1 MKPLDLGP
9 PFQEMSMTRLHT
21 TPFRTLAALSLA
33 ALLAACGGGDDETA
47 AGGGAAGTLTLS
59 ATKPANDTTIDLST
73 ATAKGTNARAADVF
87 SSVPYCEIFWENANG
102 ANGRKYAVQVY
113 FRQGDKLPMHVS
125 VIESGGWAVFDNNAG
140 AAITGITI
148 DTTARTAV
156 FNNKVLS
163 GEGGSLL
170 GTLSGTASFGSSTTA
185 ACGA

>member
-1 MKPLDLGP
+1 
-9 PFQEMSMTRLHT
+9 MTRRQPLHT
-21 TPFRTLAALSLA
+21 TTLAALALA
-33 ALLAACGGGDDETA
+33 GLLAACGGGDDDTSAA
-47 AGGGAAGTLTLS
+47 AGGGTLTLS
-59 ATKPANDTTIDLST
+59 ATTPGTHVTTIDLST
-73 ATAKGTNARAADVF
+73 ATAKGTNGRNADGF

-102 ANGRKYAVQVY
+102 ANGKKYAVQVY
-113 FRQGDKLPMHVS
+113 YRQDNKLPLHVS
-125 VIESGGWAVFDNNAG
+125 VLEVSSAWAVFNNDGG
-140 AAITGITI
+140 ATITGITI

>member
-1 MKPLDLGP
+1 MPAFTHPCLR
-9 PFQEMSMTRLHT
+9 T
-21 TPFRTLAALSLA
+21 TLAALA
-33 ALLAACGGGDDETA
+33 AAAALAACGGGDDDGTA
-47 AGGGAAGTLTLS
+47 AATGGGTLTLS
-59 ATKPANDTTIDLST
+59 ATTPAAQATTIDLST
-73 ATAKGTNARAADVF
+73 ATAKGTSGRLADGF

-125 VIESGGWAVFDNNAG
+125 VVETGGWVVFHNSSG
-140 AAITGITI
+140 AAITGITV

-156 FNNKVLS
+156 FNNKVLAGAA
-163 GEGGSLL
+163 GEA